1 MYTARLMLQGRIRIR
16 QSGQRAHYDLLGD
29 NQYVA
34 ALFIH
39 NLFGKPEV
47 DIVNLIQFPIH
58 NDSSFSANVQMF
70 LVQIIRAI

>member
-1 MYTARLMLQGRIRIR
+1 MCSTVIMYTQQGRIRIP
-16 QSGQRAHYDLLGD
+16 QSGQRACYDLGD
-29 NQYVA
+29 NQCVA

-47 DIVNLIQFPIH
+47 DIVNLLQFSIC

-70 LVQIIRAI
+70 LVQIIRA